1 MSKELR
7 ALIVEDSEAD
17 CDLLVRALHRGG
29 YDVKHCR
36 VASESELRSCLQS
49 GSWDIVISDYSIPG
63 FSGTAALSI
72 IREMDSDV
80 PFIFVSGTIGED
92 VAVNAMKVGAQDYI
106 IKNNLARLVPAVDR
120 ELREAENRRER
131 RRIEQRMRQLE
142 KFEVIGKLAGGIAHD
157 FNNVIG
163 AIMGWAELGAKETL
177 PSGGGA
183 KYFEKIRSQSER
195 AAGLTRQLLA
205 YARRQILAPSNINL
219 NDVIRENMNLLERA
233 IGAEIDVK
241 LELADDL
248 CPVRADA
255 VQIEQVLMN
264 LCFNARDAMPSGGQ
278 LLIETRNV
286 ELDESYCSRHAYTRP
301 GEFVLLSVSDT
312 GIGMPAET
320 LEHIFEPFFTTKE
333 KGKGTGLGLPTTM
346 GIIKQH
352 GGSIEVYSELGKGT
366 VFHAFLPAASGAV
379 ESLPQRVEPPV
390 RGGQETILIADDH
403 EGVRDMAREI
413 LESLGYRV
421 LLAND
426 GAEAVKKFRA
436 NRDAISLVLLD
447 VVMPKL
453 GGPDAAVIISRE
465 KPGVRLMFSS
475 GYSDKGAMLESLL
488 EKGAVLLQK
497 PYGPSELARRVRDLL
512 DRSEPNPAG

>member
-1 MSKELR
+1 MPRELR
-7 ALIVEDSEAD
+7 ALIVEDSEVD
-17 CDLLVRALHRGG
+17 FDLLVRALRHGG
-29 YDVKHCR
+29 YEVKPQR
-36 VASESELRSCLQS
+36 VASEAELRSSLDS
-49 GSWDIVISDYSIPG
+49 GAWDIIISDYSMPG
-63 FSGTAALSI
+63 FSGTEALSI
-72 IREMDSDV
+72 LRDSGLDV

-92 VAVNAMKVGAQDYI
+92 VAVNAMRVGAQDYI

-120 ELREAENRRER
+120 ELRESENRRER

-163 AIMGWAELGAKETL
+163 AIMGWAELGARDA
-177 PSGGGA
+177 PSSGSGQ

-205 YARRQILAPSNINL
+205 YARRQILAPTNL
-219 NDVIRENMNLLERA
+219 NLNELIRENTALLEKA
-233 IGAEIDVK
+233 IGEEIEVK
-241 LELADDL
+241 LALAEDL
-248 CPVRADA
+248 LSVRADA
-255 VQIEQVLMN
+255 SQIEQVLMN
-264 LCFNARDAMPSGGQ
+264 LCFNARDAMPNGGQ

-286 ELDESYCSRHAYTRP
+286 ELDENYCSRHAYTRP
-301 GEFVLLSVSDT
+301 GRFVLMSVSDT
-312 GIGMPAET
+312 GVGMSAET

-333 KGKGTGLGLPTTM
+333 KGKGTGLGLATTL

-352 GGSIEVYSELGKGT
+352 EGSIEVYSEPGKGT
-366 VFHAFLPAASGAV
+366 VFHVFLAAAPSSV
-379 ESLPQRVEPPV
+379 EALPKSVEAPV
-390 RGGQETILIADDH
+390 RGGTETILIADDH
-403 EGVRDMAREI
+403 DGVLEMAQEV

-488 EKGAVLLQK
+488 EKGAVMLQK
-497 PYGPSELARRVRDLL
+497 PYGPSDLARRVRDLL
-512 DRSEPNPAG
+512 DRSPK